1 MEIEPIELCRENI
14 SELSKSDM
22 KKDNFV
28 QLASYPGSIIMSS
41 KANFI
46 TKIIGSLN
54 LKTLREA
61 IKKTS
66 TTKVV

>member
-1 MEIEPIELCRENI
+1 ME
-14 SELSKSDM
+14 
-22 KKDNFV
+22 KDNFV

-41 KANFI
+41 KANSI